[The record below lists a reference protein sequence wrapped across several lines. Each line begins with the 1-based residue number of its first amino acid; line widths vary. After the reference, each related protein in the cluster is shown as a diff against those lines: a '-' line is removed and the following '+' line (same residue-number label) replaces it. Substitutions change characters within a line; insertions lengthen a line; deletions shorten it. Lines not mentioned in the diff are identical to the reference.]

1 MENIIELYVFVTGI
15 VLLALA
21 GRLYSIYKRYDKLI
35 ARKKLTTVVQYL
47 IIYHLMWV
55 YVVAVQYYKDL

>member
-21 GRLYSIYKRYDKLI
+21 GRLYTICKRYDKSI
-35 ARKKLTTVVQYL
+35 ARKKITTVVQYL

-55 YVVAVQYYKDL
+55 YVVAVQYYRDL

>member
-1 MENIIELYVFVTGI
+1 MESIIELYVFATGI
-15 VLLALA
+15 VLLVLA
-21 GRLYSIYKRYDKLI
+21 GRLYTICNRYDKSI
-35 ARKKLTTVVQYL
+35 ARKKITTVVQYL